1 MSSNFARQAIFDI
14 HKQVI
19 AYEFLFR
26 DGFRDSFP
34 GIASDVATQSILND
48 LFIEGNITQ
57 EAVSDGLPCFV
68 NFSYQSLIDGTAL
81 QYPPENL
88 VVEVLEDCPADSVLF
103 EKLIDLRAKGYCIAF
118 DDFIPST
125 DWIPFLG
132 LADIIKIDFRAQ
144 SLDSITRF
152 VQEYREKFSF
162 KLLAE
167 KIETKEEY
175 HFARELGFDL
185 FQGYQLSK
193 PERMPYPFVA

>member
-1 MSSNFARQAIFDI
+1 MSSNFARQAIFDTQ
-14 HKQVI
+14 KRVI

-34 GIASDVATQSILND
+34 CISSDIATQSILND
-48 LFIEGNITQ
+48 LFIQGKVTHNAI
-57 EAVSDGLPCFV
+57 SGGLPCFV
-68 NFSYQSLIDGTAL
+68 NFSYQSLVDGTAL
-81 QYPPENL
+81 RYPPENL

-103 EKLIDLRAKGYCIAF
+103 DKLIDLKERGYCIAF

-144 SLDSITRF
+144 SLDAIADF
-152 VQEYREKFSF
+152 VHEYRQKFSF
-162 KLLAE
+162 QLLAE
-167 KIETKEEY
+167 KIETKQEY

-193 PERMPYPFVA
+193 PERLPYPFVA